1 MLKSV
6 FRVLSKQS
14 ARPVK
19 MFSLGSS
26 VLSRLASPSALA
38 TNARLLHVSALDL
51 AARKGTREKARKAKV
66 KKVVEKVGFIRHDMR
81 NKGK

>member
-1 MLKSV
+1 M
-6 FRVLSKQS
+6 FTLSNVTLT
-14 ARPVK
+14 R
-19 MFSLGSS
+19 LGMPS
-26 VLSRLASPSALA
+26 VLLG
-38 TNARLLHVSALDL
+38 NARLLQTSVVDL

>member
-1 MLKSV
+1 MFTVSNLA
-6 FRVLSKQS
+6 L
-14 ARPVK
+14 AR
-19 MFSLGSS
+19 LGVRS
-26 VLSRLASPSALA
+26 VLL
-38 TNARLLHVSALDL
+38 TNARPLQTAVVDL

>member
-1 MLKSV
+1 
-6 FRVLSKQS
+6 
-14 ARPVK
+14 
-19 MFSLGSS
+19 MFTLGN
-26 VLSRLASPSALA
+26 VMLSRLGMPSVMLG
-38 TNARLLHVSALDL
+38 NARLLQTSVVDL